1 MSKRIFIKGDKKVL
15 KAWAFYDWANSVYP
29 LVISTAIFPI
39 FYGELFVESDY
50 INFLGIN
57 YKSSALIQHITSLVF
72 LFLAILIPILSGV
85 ADFLGNKKNF
95 MKFFCYLGSLSC
107 IGLYFFDL
115 ENIYLGLS
123 FYFLAL
129 FSFWASLVFYNSY
142 LPDIAFPKQQ
152 DRISALGYSYGYVG
166 SVLLLVFNLAMIM
179 LPEFFGL
186 SNENNEGKMQAMR
199 ISFLLVGLWWVSF
212 SQYTF
217 YYLPHNLNNVDKKDA
232 FKKSVIFSG
241 FLELKEVWQILKK
254 DISVKKFLI
263 AFFTFSCAL
272 QTIILIA
279 TYFGDEEI
287 LWKNGDEKTIGL
299 IVSILIIQ
307 LIAILG
313 AMLTATVSNK
323 IGNIKTLIFL
333 NLIWFLI
340 CLGAYFVQYPIE
352 FYIIAGFV
360 GIVMGGTQAL
370 SRSTYSKLIPKTEN
384 TCSYFSFYQMSM
396 ILSVVLGTFMSG
408 IVDQLTGSL
417 RNSIIVF
424 AVIFILGAILLRDIK
439 MKSI

>member
-1 MSKRIFIKGDKKVL
+1 MTKRIFVKGDKKVL
-15 KAWAFYDWANSVYP
+15 RAWAFYDWANSVYP
-29 LVISTAIFPI
+29 LVIGTAVFPI

-50 INFLGIN
+50 IDFLGIN
-57 YKSSALIQHITSLVF
+57 YKNTALIQHITSLVF
-72 LFLAILIPILSGV
+72 LLLAFLIPILSGI

-95 MKFFCYLGSLSC
+95 MKFFCYLGSASC
-107 IGLYFFDL
+107 VGLYFFDL

-166 SVLLLVFNLAMIM
+166 SVLLLIFNFAMIM
-179 LPEFFGL
+179 VPEFFGL
-186 SNENNEGKMQAMR
+186 SNSNGEGSIQAMR
-199 ISFLLVGLWWVSF
+199 ISFLLVGFWWAGF

-217 YYLPHNLNNVDKKDA
+217 YHLPQNLNDVNKKDA

-241 FLELKEVWQILKK
+241 FLELKEVWKILIK

-279 TYFGDEEI
+279 TYFGEQEI
-287 LWKNGDEKTIGL
+287 LWGENEKFLGL
-299 IVSILIIQ
+299 ILSMLIIQ
-307 LIAILG
+307 LIAIFG
-313 AMLTATVSNK
+313 AWLTARVSEK
-323 IGNIKTLIFL
+323 IGNIKTLISL
-333 NLIWFLI
+333 NIIWFIL
-340 CLGAYFVQYPIE
+340 CLVAYFVQYPIE

-360 GIVMGGTQAL
+360 GMVMGGTQAL
-370 SRSTYSKLIPKTEN
+370 SRSTYSKLIPDTNN

-417 RNSIIVF
+417 RNSIIIF
-424 AVIFILGAILLRDIK
+424 AVIFIFGALLLRNVK
-439 MKSI
+439 MKNI